1 MCASLNRKCWSRH
14 PRRRQRR
21 PRPPRNSKRRMKLRA
36 QGTVTA
42 VLVCA
47 AALLLTA
54 AAAATVSRSTVSYQ
68 TPDVSLVRQDG
79 RSVSLP
85 RELDDGRPV
94 LLNFIFTTC
103 SSICPLTSRTL
114 EEFQRKLGPEAHHVH
129 LVSISIDPEQD
140 TSARLTEYARKFH
153 AGPEWQYYTGTV
165 AASIAA
171 QRAFDVYR
179 GEKMS
184 HTPVTLMRSAPGKP
198 WLRIEGFV
206 TPDELVDDYRN
217 LLAPPLDSPPGP
229 VKRHTTMFRVER
241 RELAVLLA

>member
-1 MCASLNRKCWSRH
+1 
-14 PRRRQRR
+14 
-21 PRPPRNSKRRMKLRA
+21 MKLRA

-103 SSICPLTSRTL
+103 SSVCPLTSRTL

-217 LLAPPLDSPPGP
+217 LLAPPRIPRQAP
-229 VKRHTTMFRVER
+229 
-241 RELAVLLA
+241 

>member
-1 MCASLNRKCWSRH
+1 MRASRNHRCWSRH
-14 PRRRQRR
+14 RSRPLPPRNR
-21 PRPPRNSKRRMKLRA
+21 PRPRSSASHMQLRT

-42 VLVCA
+42 ALVCVGA
-47 AALLLTA
+47 MLLTA
-54 AAAATVSRSTVSYQ
+54 AAAATVSRSTVTYE
-68 TPDVSLVRQDG
+68 TPAVMLVREDVK
-79 RSVSLP
+79 SVSLP
-85 RELDDGRPV
+85 HELDDGRPV

-114 EEFQRKLGPEAHHVH
+114 EEFQHKLGSEAARVH
-129 LVSISIDPEQD
+129 LMSISIDPEQD
-140 TSARLTEYARKFH
+140 TPARLSEYARKFH

-165 AASIAA
+165 AASLAA

-184 HTPVTLMRSAPGKP
+184 HTPVTLIRAAPGEP

-217 LLAPPLDSPPGP
+217 LLASLGSPARAG
-229 VKRHTTMFRVER
+229 R
-241 RELAVLLA
+241 